1 MNNINVKEMVEV
13 VDKFIS
19 DIMDAFHDD
28 YDKYEE
34 LTSESI
40 FVRLHGNEVEIPV
53 NADTIEYLQMFLQ
66 NCYEDSIY
74 NK

>member
-19 DIMDAFHDD
+19 DIMDAFYDD
-28 YDKYEE
+28 YVKYEE

-53 NADTIEYLQMFLQ
+53 NADTIEYLRMFLQ